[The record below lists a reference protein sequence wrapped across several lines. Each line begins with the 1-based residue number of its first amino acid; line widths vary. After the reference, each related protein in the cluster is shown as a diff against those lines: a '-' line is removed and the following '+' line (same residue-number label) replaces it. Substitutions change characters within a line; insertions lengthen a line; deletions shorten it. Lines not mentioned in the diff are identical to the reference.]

1 MRKKHKKNDQQL
13 NVFKPFYFSWRHLSQ
28 WKTNFKIFFRQFKF
42 AFQRATRGFS
52 DKDTWDIDY
61 YLLTLI
67 PMLLNRFLELNI
79 GYPDR
84 CETFENW
91 QEIIKNIITKM
102 NQVKENLDTGTS
114 LIENKEPLKQEEIE
128 KLTKEAFD
136 LLASNLYDLWW

>member
-1 MRKKHKKNDQQL
+1 M
-13 NVFKPFYFSWRHLSQ
+13 
-28 WKTNFKIFFRQFKF
+28 
-42 AFQRATRGFS
+42 
-52 DKDTWDIDY
+52 
-61 YLLTLI
+61 
-67 PMLLNRFLELNI
+67 FLELNI